1 MRSFPAKSGR
11 TGGMLALATAA
22 LLTALAVSATGP
34 RPAAAQTD
42 GTGTTVAD
50 GTPTTAADGAG
61 TGVTTADSTTAD
73 TMDPVLADQIVTGS
87 EVYSQICSAC
97 HQPGGTGLPGQ
108 YPPLN
113 GNPNVADAA
122 YVTDV
127 VTNGK
132 QGPIEVLGETYNGV
146 MPSFSTL
153 SDDDIAAVI
162 AYIQNGFQ
170 LPAGAAPTAP
180 TGPVAGTELP
190 ALANMGSLVAFLLAA
205 AVGGLV
211 LYPRLASQNSRLEVP
226 WLDAWLKTAAI
237 VAAVILLVVVIP
249 DWALKTSAV
258 SKLPRAGQDLIGL
271 GLWGAGLGVVLGA
284 LWYAHKES
292 RV

>member
-1 MRSFPAKSGR
+1 MRIFPAKVGR
-11 TGGMLALATAA
+11 TGRMAMLTLA
-22 LLTALAVSATGP
+22 ALAVAMAGAANGP

-42 GTGTTVAD
+42 GTTTTVAD
-50 GTPTTAADGAG
+50 GTATTTAAE

-73 TMDPVLADQIVTGS
+73 TMDPALADQIVAGS

-113 GNPNVADAA
+113 GNPKVADAA
-122 YVTDV
+122 YVTGV

-132 QGPIEVLGETYNGV
+132 QGQIEVLGQTYNGV

-170 LPAGAAPTAP
+170 LPAGAAPAGP

-211 LYPRLASQNSRLEVP
+211 LYPRLASQNDRLHVP

-237 VAAVILLVVVIP
+237 VAAVILLVVVLP

-258 SKLPRAGQDLIGL
+258 SKLPRAGQDVVGL

>member
-1 MRSFPAKSGR
+1 MRRFPAMSGR
-11 TGGMLALATAA
+11 THTMVMLASVAMLV
-22 LLTALAVSATGP
+22 ALAGGIGAS

-42 GTGTTVAD
+42 GPTTTVAD
-50 GTPTTAADGAG
+50 GSTGA
-61 TGVTTADSTTAD
+61 TGVTTGDGTTAD
-73 TMDPVLADQIVTGS
+73 TMDPALADQIVAGS

-108 YPPLN
+108 YPPLS
-113 GNPNVADAA
+113 GNPKVADAA
-122 YVTDV
+122 YVTGV
-127 VTNGK
+127 VNNGK
-132 QGPIEVLGETYNGV
+132 QGQIEVLGNTYNGV

-153 SDDDIAAVI
+153 TDDDIAAVI

-170 LPAGAAPTAP
+170 VPSGAAPIGP

-211 LYPRLASQNSRLEVP
+211 LYPRLASQNSRLHVP

-237 VAAVILLVVVIP
+237 VAAVVLLVVVIP
-249 DWALKTSAV
+249 DWALKTSTV
-258 SKLPRAGQDLIGL
+258 SKLSRVGQDVVGL

>member
-1 MRSFPAKSGR
+1 MRRFPARVGR
-11 TGGMLALATAA
+11 IGGTVVLAAAALLLALAVTGRSAGP
-22 LLTALAVSATGP
+22 ALAQTGE
-34 RPAAAQTD
+34 
-42 GTGTTVAD
+42 GTT
-50 GTPTTAADGAG
+50 TTAGEGGGGADATTAG
-61 TGVTTADSTTAD
+61 TL
-73 TMDPVLADQIVTGS
+73 DPVLADQIVTGS

-97 HQPGGTGLPGQ
+97 HQPGGAGLAGQ

-113 GNPNVADAA
+113 GNPKVEDAV

-127 VTNGK
+127 ITNGK
-132 QGPIEVLGETYNGV
+132 QGPIEVLGQTYNGV

-170 LPAGAAPTAP
+170 VPAGAAPIGP

-190 ALANMGSLVAFLLAA
+190 ALANMGSIVAFLLAA
-205 AVGGLV
+205 VVAGLV
-211 LYPRLASQNSRLEVP
+211 LYPRLASQNSRLDVP

-237 VAAVILLVVVIP
+237 VAAVILLIVVVP

-258 SKLPRAGQDLIGL
+258 SKLPRAGQDVVGL
-271 GLWGAGLGVVLGA
+271 GLWGAGLGVVLAA

>member
-1 MRSFPAKSGR
+1 MRIFPAKVGR
-11 TGGMLALATAA
+11 TGSGTMRALVTTLVILAGAGG
-22 LLTALAVSATGP
+22 SG
-34 RPAAAQTD
+34 PAAAQTD
-42 GTGTTVAD
+42 GTGTTVD
-50 GTPTTAADGAG
+50 GGTTGD
-61 TGVTTADSTTAD
+61 TGVTTGDATTAS
-73 TMDPVLADQIVTGS
+73 TMDPVLADQIAAGS
-87 EVYSQICSAC
+87 EVYTQICSAC
-97 HQPGGTGLPGQ
+97 HQPGGTGLPTQ
-108 YPPLN
+108 YPPLK
-113 GNPNVADAA
+113 GNPKVADAA
-122 YVTDV
+122 YVTGV

-153 SDDDIAAVI
+153 SDDDIAAVV

-170 LPAGAAPTAP
+170 VPAGTAPPAP

-190 ALANMGSLVAFLLAA
+190 ALANLGSLVAFLLAA

-211 LYPRLASQNSRLEVP
+211 LYPRLASQNDRLHVP
-226 WLDAWLKTAAI
+226 WLDAGLKTAAI

-258 SKLPRAGQDLIGL
+258 SRLSRAGQDVVGL
-271 GLWGAGLGVVLGA
+271 GLWGAGLGVVLAA

>member
-1 MRSFPAKSGR
+1 MRSFPAKLGR
-11 TGGMLALATAA
+11 TGGMVALASAALLVALAT
-22 LLTALAVSATGP
+22 TAHGP

-42 GTGTTVAD
+42 GTTTTAD
-50 GTPTTAADGAG
+50 GGTATTAAA

-73 TMDPVLADQIVTGS
+73 TMDPARAAQIVAGS

-113 GNPNVADAA
+113 GNPKVADAA
-122 YVTDV
+122 YVTGV
-127 VTNGK
+127 ITNGK
-132 QGPIEVLGETYNGV
+132 QGQIEVLGQTYNGV

-170 LPAGAAPTAP
+170 VPAGTAPVGP

-237 VAAVILLVVVIP
+237 VAAVVLLVVVVP

-258 SKLPRAGQDLIGL
+258 SKLPRAGQDVVGL
-271 GLWGAGLGVVLGA
+271 GLWGAGLGVVLAA